1 LSSRVVYLD
10 SSAIIKLVA
19 PEAETPGLLAYLAE
33 RPRLVSSALA
43 RVETHRAIR
52 RAGGSRS
59 DRRRAE
65 EVLARIALVRIDE
78 SILQQAADLP
88 PAALRTLDALHLAT
102 ALSVGPDLAELVTY
116 DRRLADAAVA
126 AGLDVVTPQ

>member
-1 LSSRVVYLD
+1 MSSRVVYLD
-10 SSAIIKLVA
+10 SSAIIKLIA

-33 RPRLVSSALA
+33 RPRLVSSALS

-52 RAGGSRS
+52 RAGGTRS

-78 SILQQAADLP
+78 SILQQAGDLP
-88 PAALRTLDALHLAT
+88 PAELRTLDAVHLAT

-126 AGLDVVTPQ
+126 AGLKVVTPR

>member
-43 RVETHRAIR
+43 
-52 RAGGSRS
+52 
-59 DRRRAE
+59 
-65 EVLARIALVRIDE
+65 
-78 SILQQAADLP
+78 
-88 PAALRTLDALHLAT
+88 
-102 ALSVGPDLAELVTY
+102 
-116 DRRLADAAVA
+116 
-126 AGLDVVTPQ
+126 